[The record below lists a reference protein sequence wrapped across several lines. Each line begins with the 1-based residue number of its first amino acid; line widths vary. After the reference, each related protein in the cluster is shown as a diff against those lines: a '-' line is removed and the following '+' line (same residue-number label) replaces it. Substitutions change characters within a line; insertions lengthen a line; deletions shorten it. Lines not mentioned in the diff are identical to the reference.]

1 MSTLKSQIEALAQH
15 FAAQVLTVIRSAS
28 MEDIIGHDIGATRTA
43 KVATRT
49 RAAKATRTAAA
60 KPSKAPRRRARLARR
75 SADQIQAQV
84 ASVVAL
90 LKKSPEGLRSEEIRG
105 IPSRGRRRGFW
116 AYGRGVARAHR
127 KPVSASATSSSRAAG
142 NW

>member
-90 LKKSPEGLRSEEIRG
+90 LKKSPEGLRAEKIRDALKLD
-105 IPSRGRRRGFW
+105 RREVPRVLAEGLKGK
-116 AYGRGVARAHR
+116 ALRKSGAKRA
-127 KPVSASATSSSRAAG
+127 TTYRA
-142 NW
+142 N